1 MPCCTGQAHEP
12 CACSAGTT
20 VTLSN
25 TRRARLGFLSAFF
38 GYYDDVMGPGFR
50 RTQAQMIAENRAVL
64 ESHFEVIDF
73 GMISSHEQAGA
84 AAPKIAAAGI
94 EVLVYAPAMVAPP
107 AWIETALSDLTCPIL
122 IWSATR
128 QDAIPDGLDH
138 LQATVHT
145 SLVGATMLSN
155 CLVRGQK
162 RFVVVDAVP
171 GNPAD
176 EARLMRSIAAA
187 VAAHRLTTAVA
198 LRIGTPIA
206 GYRDVES
213 TSEELAAI
221 GVREVSV
228 AVAELEAAFA
238 RIAASDV
245 EAELERLQAR
255 PGWHAPPADA
265 SAASARLALAMR
277 RLADEH
283 GATIG
288 TVNCH
293 SPWLRQNRQIGI
305 VGCLGVSCLHEAGIP
320 FSCTGDLPAAMA
332 GLLAKTLSG
341 ASLYCELYVREPAS
355 DDFLVA
361 AGGEGD
367 PGWADGQVTV
377 MPNQYYPGHCGA
389 GLGVRFA
396 LRQGPATLISMTPTC
411 GAWRM
416 IWAGGEITGR
426 SFSRLDGPNGMFRFT
441 TRPGHRAAEAWIS
454 AGPTHHPALARGI
467 LDLELALVARLAQL
481 ESIRV

>member
-1 MPCCTGQAHEP
+1 MTSSIA
-12 CACSAGTT
+12 
-20 VTLSN
+20 
-25 TRRARLGFLSAFF
+25 RRARLGFLSAFF
-38 GYYDDVMGPGFR
+38 GAYDDVMGPGFR
-50 RTQAQMIAENRAVL
+50 RTQAQFVAENRAVL
-64 ESHFEVIDF
+64 ERDFEVIDF
-73 GMISSHEQAGA
+73 GMLSSPEEAGSA
-84 AAPKIAAAGI
+84 ARKIAAAGI

-107 AWIETALSDLTCPIL
+107 AWIEIALSDLTCPIL

-128 QDAIPDGLDH
+128 QNTVPECLDH

-155 CLVRGQK
+155 CLVRSQK
-162 RFVVVDAVP
+162 RFAVVDAVP
-171 GNPAD
+171 GSPAD
-176 EARLMRSIAAA
+176 EARLIRSVTAA

-213 TSEELAAI
+213 TPDELAAL
-221 GVREVSV
+221 GVREV
-228 AVAELEAAFA
+228 AIPVAELEAAFA
-238 RIAASDV
+238 GVAASDV
-245 EAELERLQAR
+245 TAELERLQAR
-255 PGWHAPPADA
+255 PGWSAPPADA

-277 RLADEH
+277 RLADER
-283 GATIG
+283 GATLG

-293 SPWLRQNRQIGI
+293 SHWLRQNQQIGI
-305 VGCLGVSCLHEAGIP
+305 VACLGVSLMHEAGIP

-355 DDFLVA
+355 DEFLVA

-367 PGWADGQVTV
+367 PGWAEGEVTV
-377 MPNQYYPGHCGA
+377 VPNQYYPGHCGA

-396 LRQGPATLISMTPTC
+396 LRHGPATLIAMTPTSE
-411 GAWRM
+411 AWRM
-416 IWAGGEITGR
+416 IWASGDITGR
-426 SFSRLDGPNGMFRFT
+426 SFPRLDGPNGMFRFT
-441 TRPGHRAAEAWIS
+441 AQPGHRAAEEWIS

-467 LDLELALVARLAQL
+467 LDLELPLVARLAKL
-481 ESIRV
+481 ESIRI